1 MHADS
6 GKNLQKNLGLANGVK
21 EPEVPVMST
30 GQHTESISFFLS
42 VVMPFFHNY
51 FKNFLDIAAKRS

>member
-6 GKNLQKNLGLANGVK
+6 GKNLGLANGVK

-30 GQHTESISFFLS
+30 GQHTESIYLLLLS
-42 VVMPFFHNY
+42 
-51 FKNFLDIAAKRS
+51 